1 MIRSWWCRWCLLGR
15 SSSRGLLILWKTKQL
30 LEEEHHWRNLSL
42 IWSDLVLVV
51 TMVGV
56 VGVVHVGEHLTYV
69 RIQSLPMLIVSTISS
84 SVVSV
89 GASGLRVTHLER

>member
-15 SSSRGLLILWKTKQL
+15 SSSRGLLILRKTQQL
-30 LEEEHHWRNLSL
+30 VQQEHHWRNPSL
-42 IWSDLVLVV
+42 IWPDLVLVV

-84 SVVSV
+84 GVV
-89 GASGLRVTHLER
+89 GASGLRVTHLLR

>member
-15 SSSRGLLILWKTKQL
+15 SRSRGLLILRKTQQL
-30 LEEEHHWRNLSL
+30 LEQEHHRRNLSL
-42 IWSDLVLVV
+42 TWSVLVLVV

-56 VGVVHVGEHLTYV
+56 VGVVNVGEHLTYV

-84 SVVSV
+84 GVVGV
-89 GASGLRVTHLER
+89 SGLRVTHLLR

>member
-15 SSSRGLLILWKTKQL
+15 SRSRGLLILRKTQQL
-30 LEEEHHWRNLSL
+30 LEQEHHRRNLSL
-42 IWSDLVLVV
+42 IWSVLLV

-69 RIQSLPMLIVSTISS
+69 RIQSLPMLIVTTISS

-89 GASGLRVTHLER
+89 GASWLRVTHLLR

>member
-15 SSSRGLLILWKTKQL
+15 SRSRWLLVLWKTQQL
-30 LEEEHHWRNLSL
+30 LEQEHHRRNLSL
-42 IWSDLVLVV
+42 IRSVLVLVV

-84 SVVSV
+84 SVV
-89 GASGLRVTHLER
+89 GASGLRVTHLLR